1 MKTKRKNIFKS
12 LLALTLALIMVLGV
26 APISELAGVDW
37 ASLFAPK
44 AEATKSEIL
53 NYDLMEA
60 EYITGK
66 RSYPSSAHFSGN
78 TANDVYRQYAKD
90 DLYSPTVSMLDS
102 IESDKTLSALLTT
115 WKAYSL
121 GGSPSSATGLIM
133 DGVDYCET
141 LLAMALK
148 KTLSETA
155 VTTVLKS
162 EVLGDS
168 KDLKEMFDSFC
179 DTSESLDLSKD
190 SEKIQSSLKKAVKD
204 LYKDTPSKAS
214 KVEGAIGDF
223 IKYSKNIVELCQK
236 VATYSKMLDLD
247 DFTKEWLNRMYE
259 ANEINGNDSDMRIA
273 LNNLIVASSGDS
285 GFSDLSW
292 ARAGFTGVEWIVQK
306 GIDEGIKI
314 LCRSNPVVAAIFAGL
329 SIGSTICNLFFAT
342 DDICEQLYVMQKFE
356 ILQNIAR
363 SAMMKCQSGFELVR
377 DIKSAQIFNKAV
389 EMYFHIITDVDCDC
403 MSEFLTK
410 LYTGGYLKDITVK
423 IKGASGDYESC
434 TNAVEDLRNVR
445 RNNYNYIITYCKG
458 GFKLE
463 SEESYS
469 YYFGEKSTEIPVES
483 ISLRQNNIEI
493 NMDGFLNLFPQY
505 TPSDTTQKG
514 VIYTS
519 SDESIIPSGNTG
531 ILFPKKAGKVTITLT
546 SIYDSSIKTSVT
558 VTVTDSES
566 PGDETEGT
574 EFSYEIS
581 NGKVTITGTT
591 TKVQSKISIPAS
603 IDGLPVTSIGEGAFF
618 DCENLKTVLLPE
630 TIESIEKG
638 AFYNCT
644 NLQDINFPSQLKNI
658 GKAAFYNC
666 SLLTFDNSWKVDNIG
681 ELAFYN
687 CDSIEKISLN
697 QAGFIGEGAFAN
709 CDSLE
714 IVESSYSK
722 YLNGGKN
729 FYCPSITLSDA
740 LTVVDHMGY
749 YGWPYLVSATIP
761 KSVETIGMA
770 VFEYSHINHIFYTGT
785 ENDWNRIRIF
795 NDNQEIE
802 KATKHFNAE
811 LKNNVHIS
819 ESVHPTCNSFGS
831 EKVLCS
837 ICDKAIVTLT
847 LPSIGHIGKKVREVN
862 WCTLHEGYT
871 VYYCLICGE
880 YYKDDFVEP
889 RGHKFNNERCTYC
902 GTPEYLTYFLNSNNE
917 IVINGLNYK
926 KSDVFIP
933 DIIEGYQVKHIS
945 KSGFAGDT
953 YLTNITIPQ
962 KICEIKEGTFK
973 GCTSLKAV
981 KLPNGITDIGNDA
994 FNGCSSLS
1002 DITIPDN
1009 VATIGD
1015 RAFNGCSSLSDI
1027 TIPDNVATIG
1037 DNAFNG
1043 CISLV
1048 KVEIPNDIKRVGGCA
1063 FSKCTGLIDVLVP
1076 DTCTSI
1082 GKDTFSECERLEC
1095 ITIKKVN
1102 GEIKNNFFKESG
1114 ATSVKKIIIEPGI
1127 TYIGSQIFE
1136 DSINLESVSIPDSAK
1151 ISINSFACKNIGC
1164 VIVTKDTG
1172 TIPYQ
1177 FLASLLGNSSGYSVE
1192 KLIIEEGIT
1201 KLDSYALDK
1210 CVFSNISLP
1219 KSISSIGKGA
1229 LEYCIKLSAVVI
1241 PDGVINIGDSAFNG
1255 CTGLTS
1261 VVIPDS
1267 VTSVGNCA
1275 FSGCTGLTSVVI
1287 PDGVINIGDSA
1298 FNGCTGLTS
1307 VVIPDSVTSVG
1318 ISAFNGCTGLTS
1330 VVIPDSVTSVGN
1342 YAFSGCTGLT
1352 SVVIPDSVT
1361 SVGDYAFYGCTGIK
1375 KAEIHSSILG
1385 QGAFNQ
1391 CGNLTDVIIG
1401 KNATEMGWR
1410 AFDDCPELSNVYY
1423 MGDADGWNTIIFNG
1437 YASNP
1442 LTTANNLYIDGT
1454 LVGDIIISGKT
1465 SKINAYSF
1473 FNTSLRHVTICDG
1486 VKSIEKDAFY
1496 NCAELENIAIPE
1508 SVVSIDATAFDEC
1521 NSLTDVY
1528 YSGTKEQWDAINF
1541 IGYYVGR
1548 LSDATI
1554 HYNCESCAH
1563 AWDRYETIIAPTVD
1577 SEGLEKRVCSKCGAD
1592 ETRVI
1597 PKLDPCTHN
1606 WSSWKTV
1613 TEPTLDSEGL
1623 EKRVC
1628 SKCGAEET
1636 RAISKLEPVQVT
1648 SIKLNKS
1655 KKSLN
1660 IGDTFTL
1667 TVTVKPNDATDKSVT
1682 WSSSDTSVAT
1692 VDENGVV
1699 TAVAEGTA
1707 TITATASNGV
1717 EASCTVTVKQKGDSI
1732 FKKILNIIL
1741 APFRAII
1748 NLFKKL
1754 FGK

>member
-44 AEATKSEIL
+44 AEAEGSEIL

-168 KDLKEMFDSFC
+168 KDLKELFDSFC

-190 SEKIQSSLKKAVKD
+190 SGKIQSSLKKAVKD

-259 ANEINGNDSDMRIA
+259 ANEINGNDPDMRIA

-531 ILFPKKAGKVTITLT
+531 ILFPKKAGTVTITLT
-546 SIYDSSIKTSVT
+546 SIYNSSIKTSVT

-566 PGDETEGT
+566 GGGSGGSSGGSNIGIIDSGTCGENLTWKLTEAGTLIISGTGAMTNYETSSWVGAPWRN
-574 EFSYEIS
+574 YRDNI
-581 NGKVTITGTT
+581 
-591 TKVQSKISIPAS
+591 TKVVINN
-603 IDGLPVTSIGEGAFF
+603 GVTS
-618 DCENLKTVLLPE
+618 
-630 TIESIEKG
+630 
-638 AFYNCT
+638 
-644 NLQDINFPSQLKNI
+644 
-658 GKAAFYNC
+658 
-666 SLLTFDNSWKVDNIG
+666 
-681 ELAFYN
+681 
-687 CDSIEKISLN
+687 
-697 QAGFIGEGAFAN
+697 
-709 CDSLE
+709 
-714 IVESSYSK
+714 
-722 YLNGGKN
+722 
-729 FYCPSITLSDA
+729 
-740 LTVVDHMGY
+740 
-749 YGWPYLVSATIP
+749 
-761 KSVETIGMA
+761 
-770 VFEYSHINHIFYTGT
+770 
-785 ENDWNRIRIF
+785 
-795 NDNQEIE
+795 
-802 KATKHFNAE
+802 
-811 LKNNVHIS
+811 
-819 ESVHPTCNSFGS
+819 
-831 EKVLCS
+831 
-837 ICDKAIVTLT
+837 
-847 LPSIGHIGKKVREVN
+847 
-862 WCTLHEGYT
+862 
-871 VYYCLICGE
+871 
-880 YYKDDFVEP
+880 
-889 RGHKFNNERCTYC
+889 
-902 GTPEYLTYFLNSNNE
+902 
-917 IVINGLNYK
+917 
-926 KSDVFIP
+926 
-933 DIIEGYQVKHIS
+933 
-945 KSGFAGDT
+945 
-953 YLTNITIPQ
+953 
-962 KICEIKEGTFK
+962 
-973 GCTSLKAV
+973 
-981 KLPNGITDIGNDA
+981 
-994 FNGCSSLS
+994 
-1002 DITIPDN
+1002 
-1009 VATIGD
+1009 
-1015 RAFNGCSSLSDI
+1015 
-1027 TIPDNVATIG
+1027 
-1037 DNAFNG
+1037 
-1043 CISLV
+1043 
-1048 KVEIPNDIKRVGGCA
+1048 
-1063 FSKCTGLIDVLVP
+1063 
-1076 DTCTSI
+1076 
-1082 GKDTFSECERLEC
+1082 
-1095 ITIKKVN
+1095 
-1102 GEIKNNFFKESG
+1102 
-1114 ATSVKKIIIEPGI
+1114 
-1127 TYIGSQIFE
+1127 
-1136 DSINLESVSIPDSAK
+1136 
-1151 ISINSFACKNIGC
+1151 
-1164 VIVTKDTG
+1164 
-1172 TIPYQ
+1172 
-1177 FLASLLGNSSGYSVE
+1177 
-1192 KLIIEEGIT
+1192 
-1201 KLDSYALDK
+1201 
-1210 CVFSNISLP
+1210 
-1219 KSISSIGKGA
+1219 
-1229 LEYCIKLSAVVI
+1229 
-1241 PDGVINIGDSAFNG
+1241 IGDSAFYNYGALENIIFGNNVVSIGKDAFRKCKSLTRLVFPQSLKSIGENAFVDCTGLISITLNNMEDINEIRAFYNCEKLANLIIGRKVNVINNFIATDYLSNITVETGNEFFSSKDGVLFDKQQKELIYYPKKKVDSTYVIPNTVTRIGKGSFPDCSNLISLTIPDSVTNIDCTLDGEKLTEVSLPCGVVRSKDSSWFFNKSDNLERITITSGKNG
-1255 CTGLTS
+1255 VIGARMDTFIGKAKQLVISEGVTKICRHAFFSSDYLESVIFPLSMKEIEPDAFRYCKKLKDIVIPGDIAEIYEPFTAFETEIENITISDGCNMIKDNFLGCLTNSYYGIKKITISSSVDEINEKFDWKNLERIEVDSDNKYFSSDENGVLYNKDKTKLIRFPSGSLKSEYTIPDSVVSICDYAFYDFDNNCEKLTRVTIPDSVISIGNEAFYDRTSLTSVTLGNGVTSIGDWAFHGCTGLTGITIPDSVTSIGQRAFQDCTGLTS
-1261 VVIPDS
+1261 VTIGKGVKCIERFTFSNCSNLMSVTIPNS
-1267 VTSVGNCA
+1267 VTSIRENA
-1275 FSGCTGLTSVVI
+1275 FEDCTGLTSVTLGNSVTS
-1287 PDGVINIGDSA
+1287 IGYGA
-1298 FNGCTGLTS
+1298 FRDCTGLTS
-1307 VVIPDSVTSVG
+1307 VTLGNSVTS
-1318 ISAFNGCTGLTS
+1318 I
-1330 VVIPDSVTSVGN
+1330 
-1342 YAFSGCTGLT
+1342 Y
-1352 SVVIPDSVT
+1352 
-1361 SVGDYAFYGCTGIK
+1361 
-1375 KAEIHSSILG
+1375 E
-1385 QGAFNQ
+1385 
-1391 CGNLTDVIIG
+1391 
-1401 KNATEMGWR
+1401 
-1410 AFDDCPELSNVYY
+1410 
-1423 MGDADGWNTIIFNG
+1423 
-1437 YASNP
+1437 
-1442 LTTANNLYIDGT
+1442 
-1454 LVGDIIISGKT
+1454 
-1465 SKINAYSF
+1465 
-1473 FNTSLRHVTICDG
+1473 
-1486 VKSIEKDAFY
+1486 DAFEA
-1496 NCAELENIAIPE
+1496 CQ
-1508 SVVSIDATAFDEC
+1508 
-1521 NSLTDVY
+1521 SLKDVY
-1528 YSGTKEQWDAINF
+1528 YLGTEAQWENIT
-1541 IGYYVGR
+1541 IGSNNDY
-1548 LSDATI
+1548 LTNATI
-1554 HYNCESCAH
+1554 HFN
-1563 AWDRYETIIAPTVD
+1563 W
-1577 SEGLEKRVCSKCGAD
+1577 K
-1592 ETRVI
+1592 
-1597 PKLDPCTHN
+1597 PCTHK
-1606 WSSWKTV
+1606 WSTWKTV
-1613 TEPTLDSEGL
+1613 TKPTLDSEGL

-1636 RAISKLEPVQVT
+1636 RAISKLEPVAVT
-1648 SIKLNKS
+1648 SVKLSKS

-1667 TVTVKPNDATDKSVT
+1667 TATVKPNDATDKSVT

-1699 TAVAEGTA
+1699 TAVTEGTA

-1717 EASCTVTVKQKGDSI
+1717 KADCTVTVKQKGDSI
-1732 FKKILNIIL
+1732 FKKIFNVIL